1 MIEDQGPAS
10 VAKSLGTPAAANE
23 WEKDVLTRLAF
34 AAITEQRRARRW
46 NTFFKFAIIA
56 YVVTVSLIS
65 LPDGWLDFGGDEQH
79 TALVDVSGVI
89 SSQSDA
95 SADRIVRGLRAAFA
109 DEQTQGVILRVNSP
123 GGSPVQAGY
132 IYDEILRLRALHP
145 KIPLYAVITDVCA
158 SGGYYI
164 AAAADRIYADK
175 ASVVGSIGVI
185 MSGFGFVDA
194 MKTLGVERR
203 ALTAGKNKSLLDPF
217 SPMRDD
223 EVEHIRGMLANI
235 HKQFVDV
242 VRRGRG
248 DRIKD
253 DEQLFNGLIWT
264 GQQSV
269 ALGLVDELASAGHV
283 AREVI
288 RAETVVDFTQQR
300 GLLDRLAHRFGT
312 SLGKS
317 LALQSGVGDLQIR

>member
-1 MIEDQGPAS
+1 M
-10 VAKSLGTPAAANE
+10 
-23 WEKDVLTRLAF
+23 DVT
-34 AAITEQRRARRW
+34 
-46 NTFFKFAIIA
+46 
-56 YVVTVSLIS
+56 
-65 LPDGWLDFGGDEQH
+65 GG
-79 TALVDVSGVI
+79 I

-95 SADRIVRGLRAAFA
+95 SADRIVAGLRAAFA
-109 DEQTQGVILRVNSP
+109 DEDTAGVILRVNSP

-132 IYDEILRLRALHP
+132 IYDEIRRLRAIHP
-145 KIPLYAVITDVCA
+145 QVPLYAVITDVCA

-185 MSGFGFVDA
+185 MNGFGFVEA

-203 ALTAGKNKSLLDPF
+203 AFTAGNNKALLDPF
-217 SPMRDD
+217 SPLRDD
-223 EVEHIRGMLANI
+223 EVEHVRGMLENI
-235 HKQFVDV
+235 HNQFVDV

-248 DRIKD
+248 DRIKS
-253 DEQLFNGLIWT
+253 DEQLFSGLIWT
-264 GQQSV
+264 GEQGV

-288 RAETVVDFTQQR
+288 GEENVVDFTPRR
-300 GLLDRLAHRFGT
+300 GVLDRLASRIGT

-317 LALQSGVGDLQIR
+317 LALESGLGWLELR